1 MNLHGRT
8 AACRVTASM
17 TTASTDSSMRG
28 FTARAIRVIASPMS
42 SVHPSP
48 RPSQIRPTATLF
60 HMPIDFR
67 VDTSSDTFASGLY
80 LASIE
85 TAADSRVT
93 KVALIK

>member
-1 MNLHGRT
+1 
-8 AACRVTASM
+8 
-17 TTASTDSSMRG
+17 
-28 FTARAIRVIASPMS
+28 
-42 SVHPSP
+42 
-48 RPSQIRPTATLF
+48 
-60 HMPIDFR
+60 MPIDFR